1 MLQNVFFL
9 LQSVTFSPC
18 VRFLSDSSPTLR
30 RVSFVSAFFAT
41 FVCLQLYAG
50 YGPMDKNKAELLQ
63 VLWTLVKVAVGYLIG
78 YVTNNPGAV
87 QAVSDFLNY

>member
-1 MLQNVFFL
+1 
-9 LQSVTFSPC
+9 
-18 VRFLSDSSPTLR
+18 
-30 RVSFVSAFFAT
+30 
-41 FVCLQLYAG
+41 
-50 YGPMDKNKAELLQ
+50 MDKNKAELLQ